1 MVECFRIW
9 RIIKM
14 KWSSEAKVGLVTVVG
29 VILFSYTIIDLA
41 QAEILGKPGYEVH
54 SIFSDA
60 KGVQKG
66 NTVRYAGVNVGRVLR
81 VATTSSGVDV
91 VLKLDKQVII
101 PKDSPI
107 SITTDGLL
115 GEKIINI
122 TPGSNKERGL
132 QEGDYVLGTSS
143 KSMDD
148 LVNTANDL
156 IQNTNQ
162 MVVNV
167 NRIIGDSQTQAA
179 IRDSMIHIN
188 NITAQ
193 TDAMLQANAGNIRAI
208 AQNMAD
214 LTAQMNSS
222 LQRIDGDGATS
233 DNIRSLVKN
242 MNESSKQLTMIANS
256 FAKVT
261 GDPHTQENLQ
271 MTLQNTAAISQKVNQ
286 LLSGNR
292 ELNTTGEAG
301 ILYNNTSKESYGY
314 ATFKVEKNNNF
325 FLLGAEGIGNR
336 TKMNLQYGTHRPFF
350 DIRWGLVN
358 GELGGGIDLFPKKV
372 FQLSLEGYNPNQ
384 WQYRMKGKYR
394 VSKNVYILGQAIRPM
409 KGEGG
414 GNYFGVH
421 YVF

>member
-1 MVECFRIW
+1 
-9 RIIKM
+9 M

-81 VATTSSGVDV
+81 VETTSSGVDV

-301 ILYNNTSKESYGY
+301 ILYNNTSC
-314 ATFKVEKNNNF
+314 
-325 FLLGAEGIGNR
+325 LLYTSPSPR
-336 TKMNLQYGTHRPFF
+336 
-350 DIRWGLVN
+350 D
-358 GELGGGIDLFPKKV
+358 
-372 FQLSLEGYNPNQ
+372 
-384 WQYRMKGKYR
+384 
-394 VSKNVYILGQAIRPM
+394 
-409 KGEGG
+409 
-414 GNYFGVH
+414 
-421 YVF
+421 